1 MKMGIQMK
9 APTILYRER
18 CPLVFMI
25 LFGAFIAYRMFSLY
39 ESDTQFLRDEWF
51 CLSHLLS

>member
-1 MKMGIQMK
+1 MKMGIEMK
-9 APTILYRER
+9 APTILFRER